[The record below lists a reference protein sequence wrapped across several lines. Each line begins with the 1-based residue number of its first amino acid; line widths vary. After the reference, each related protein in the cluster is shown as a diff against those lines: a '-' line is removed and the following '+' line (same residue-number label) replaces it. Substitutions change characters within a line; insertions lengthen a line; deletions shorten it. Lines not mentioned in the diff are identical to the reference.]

1 MSDGM
6 ATRSMILAGLFAAL
20 IAISSQFSIF
30 IGPVPHTLQII
41 FVLLAGLILGDRWG
55 LAAVGVWV
63 ALGLLGLPVFAQ
75 GRAGLPVLVGPT
87 GGFLFGFMAG
97 AWLVGRLT
105 RRSRPTLVNTVAA
118 MVGGLAVVYLL
129 GLAGFMASFAW
140 FLAKPLDWDQG
151 FGLAVLPFLPFD
163 LLKTL
168 LAAYLGVK
176 VKRSLIR
183 AGFYC

>member
-41 FVLLAGLILGDRWG
+41 FVLLAGLVLGDRWG

-75 GRAGLPVLVGPT
+75 GRAGLGGVGP
-87 GGFLFGFMAG
+87 AG
-97 AWLVGRLT
+97 
-105 RRSRPTLVNTVAA
+105 
-118 MVGGLAVVYLL
+118 
-129 GLAGFMASFAW
+129 
-140 FLAKPLDWDQG
+140 
-151 FGLAVLPFLPFD
+151 
-163 LLKTL
+163 
-168 LAAYLGVK
+168 
-176 VKRSLIR
+176 IR
-183 AGFYC
+183 